1 MEIKLNV
8 DVTLD
13 ELEKMWQFP
22 SRGETDEEQKIR
34 MKRNELLLQIGQEIS
49 DNNEKLL
56 NMENDL
62 IGRTLNLDL
71 GSSSPVNVTIK
82 EITDTKV
89 IVEYNNSTPG
99 RTEEFII
106 GDFECLSGLKIR

>member
-56 NMENDL
+56 NMENGL
-62 IGRTLNLDL
+62 IGKTLNLDL

-82 EITDTKV
+82 EITDTNV
-89 IVEYNNSTPG
+89 IVGYNNSTPG
-99 RTEEFII
+99 RTEEFSV
-106 GDFECLSGLKIR
+106 DSFEYLSGLKIK